1 MILSREH
8 AKEFVGYVVDDTGC
22 GRIVGDDMHAVV
34 REDHKGGFEYGSV
47 LVGWQCGFE
56 SMFVAVHS
64 YLDVKLDSEEC
75 IEMATE
81 YLDEIGWFSEDGSRH
96 PEHVIH

>member
-1 MILSREH
+1 
-8 AKEFVGYVVDDTGC
+8 
-22 GRIVGDDMHAVV
+22 
-34 REDHKGGFEYGSV
+34 
-47 LVGWQCGFE
+47 
-56 SMFVAVHS
+56 MFVAVHS